1 MSGTPP
7 APPPRRRAYVASAVF
22 TLVTAVLLALVAPA
36 AAATYVPISGAGST
50 WSQNALDQWRANV
63 KQYGMTVNY
72 NGTGSSDGRNQFRN
86 GTVDYAVSEI
96 PYGIKDSGVVDPPP
110 SRKYAY
116 MPIVAGGTSFMYNLK
131 IGNQRVTNLRLSGP
145 VIAKIFTGGITMW
158 NDPAIKADNPALA
171 ASLPARRVV
180 PVVRSD
186 GSGSTAQLTTWMSKQ
201 HRSMW
206 DAYCGRAGRSTPCG
220 ATSNYP
226 LVPGSGFVAQSGSNG
241 VSGYVAQAG
250 NIGTITYVEYSYAV
264 YTTGFPVAKVLNAAG
279 YYTEPTAK
287 NVAVALLNAR
297 INKDSSSPDYLTQIL
312 DGVYNSTDRR
322 NYPLSSYSYMV
333 VPTTTEANF
342 NAQKGKTLGAFAY
355 YFLCQGQQH
364 VDNLG
369 YSPLPVNLVEAGLDQ
384 VRRIPGVD
392 VENINI
398 KNCRNPTFS
407 ADGGNT
413 LAKSA
418 PYPPACDKQGATQC
432 TTGTGGDKK
441 PTVTPGGSPG
451 TGGSTPGATGGSG
464 ASGGSGG
471 TGTTGGTA
479 GAGTTGAAG
488 ASGTATGGATGSGG
502 TTASG
507 GATGAATAGAGTA
520 TGGSTAGDG
529 ATGGTA
535 EGATGGTAIDPDTG
549 QQVSALGTSGDGG
562 AAGGGAGGDVFAVP
576 VSTSGTIGSGARR
589 ALMVLAGVLLVGMT
603 VGPPLLSR
611 YLSGRRATS

>member
-7 APPPRRRAYVASAVF
+7 APPRTRARAGLTAVA
-22 TLVTAVLLALVAPA
+22 LVVTVLLALVPSAT
-36 AAATYVPISGAGST
+36 AATYVPISGAGST

-96 PYGIKDSGVVDPPP
+96 PYGIKDSGVVDSPP
-110 SRKYAY
+110 SRDYAY
-116 MPIVAGGTSFMYNLK
+116 MPIVAGGTSFMYNLR
-131 IGNQRVTNLRLSGP
+131 IGNQRVTNLRLSGA
-145 VIAKIFTGGITMW
+145 VIAKIFTGGIKMW
-158 NDPAIKADNPALA
+158 NDPAIKADNPSLA

-201 HRSMW
+201 YASDW
-206 DAYCGRAGRSTPCG
+206 NSYCGRAGRATPCG
-220 ATSNYP
+220 ATSNFP
-226 LVPGSGFVAQSGSNG
+226 LVPGGGFVAQSGSNG

-250 NIGTITYVEYSYAV
+250 NVGTITYVEYSYAV

-297 INKDSSSPDYLTQIL
+297 INKNSSSPDYLTQIL
-312 DGVYNSTDRR
+312 DGVYKSTDRR
-322 NYPLSSYSYMV
+322 NYPLSSYSYMI
-333 VPTTTEANF
+333 VPTATQANF

-364 VDNLG
+364 VDSLG
-369 YSPLPVNLVEAGLDQ
+369 YSPLPVNLVEAGLEQ

-398 KNCRNPTFS
+398 KTCRNPTFS

-413 LAKSA
+413 LAESA
-418 PYPPACDKQGATQC
+418 PYPPACDKKGATQC
-432 TTGTGGDKK
+432 STGTGGDKK
-441 PTVTPGGSPG
+441 PTVTQGGGS
-451 TGGSTPGATGGSG
+451 
-464 ASGGSGG
+464 SGGSGG
-471 TGTTGGTA
+471 QGSGGASGSGGTGGA
-479 GAGTTGAAG
+479 GGGSSGGAGAAG
-488 ASGTATGGATGSGG
+488 ADTA
-502 TTASG
+502 
-507 GATGAATAGAGTA
+507 
-520 TGGSTAGDG
+520 GGST
-529 ATGGTA
+529 TGGPA
-535 EGATGGTAIDPDTG
+535 GADAGAIDPDTG
-549 QQVSALGTSGDGG
+549 QPLAAGGATGG
-562 AAGGGAGGDVFAVP
+562 AAGTGADTGGEAYAVP
-576 VSTSGTIGSGARR
+576 VMTSGSTGSTLRL
-589 ALMVLAGVLLVGMT
+589 ALMVLAGLLLVLIT

-611 YLSGRRATS
+611 YLTVRKPTS